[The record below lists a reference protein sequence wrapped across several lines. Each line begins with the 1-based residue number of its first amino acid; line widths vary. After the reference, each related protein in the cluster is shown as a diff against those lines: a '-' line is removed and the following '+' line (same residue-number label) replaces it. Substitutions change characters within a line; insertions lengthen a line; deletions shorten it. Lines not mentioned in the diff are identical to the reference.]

1 MVAIASEQLP
11 FDDQYYFGYE
21 IAENIPVLLINGNNL
36 SSKYIQSVYQTEAI
50 IKLSVNAFEQINYAD
65 FNNYETIIL
74 NEPTNLSDGLM
85 AMLQQVVADGKS
97 LIIIPSEK
105 TNLPALNKLLNT
117 FQIPNFIALQAN
129 EQKIK
134 ELNISD
140 KIFAGVF
147 NNFSENMQF
156 PTIKKY
162 FSQQNTALEAILKL
176 NDGTVVLQKN
186 KLRIP
191 HTPPMLRIENKN
203 VRKNFGDL
211 IAYRI
216 VRQAQTHV
224 GTQWI
229 L

>member
-1 MVAIASEQLP
+1 M
-11 FDDQYYFGYE
+11 
-21 IAENIPVLLINGNNL
+21 LINVNNF

-65 FNNYETIIL
+65 FNNFETIIL
-74 NEPTNLSDGLM
+74 NEPISLSDGLI

-129 EQKIK
+129 EQKMK

-156 PTIKKY
+156 PTLKKY
-162 FSQQNTALEAILKL
+162 FIQSLLIVEL
-176 NDGTVVLQKN
+176 
-186 KLRIP
+186 LR
-191 HTPPMLRIENKN
+191 LR
-203 VRKNFGDL
+203 
-211 IAYRI
+211 
-216 VRQAQTHV
+216 
-224 GTQWI
+224 
-229 L
+229 